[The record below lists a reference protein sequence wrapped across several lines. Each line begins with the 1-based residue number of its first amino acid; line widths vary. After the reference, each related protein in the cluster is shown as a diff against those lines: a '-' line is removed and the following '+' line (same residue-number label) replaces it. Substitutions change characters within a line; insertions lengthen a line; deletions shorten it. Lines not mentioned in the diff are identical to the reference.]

1 MMDRRNARADDA
13 DKQALIKRLRYLWTG
28 ELFNVFFQPALA
40 MLVARM
46 LEQPIGL
53 FAIYS
58 AALAVWLLLQG
69 AAYWLLKLRA
79 VKTDSDIEGKHL
91 RWFAAFKRMNW
102 ALIALLP
109 TLLVIKAL
117 VGTPFRSSVDVV
129 IGLGFYVLAVLEQVN
144 YYHYQL
150 MYDYR
155 SDLRRLRR
163 EKRLKRSSLYRAL
176 ERLDQRASWL
186 K

>member
-1 MMDRRNARADDA
+1 MMETRNARADDS
-13 DKQALIKRLRYLWTG
+13 DKRALIKRLRYLWTG
-28 ELFNVFFQPALA
+28 ELFNVFYLPAMAL
-40 MLVARM
+40 LVARS
-46 LEQPIGL
+46 LGEAPGL

-58 AALAVWLLLQG
+58 AARAVWLLLQG

-109 TLLVIKAL
+109 ALLAIKAL
-117 VGTPFRSSVDVV
+117 VDTPFRSSVDVV

-150 MYDYR
+150 MYHYR